1 MLTLCFLKLCGQAD
15 QAKADT
21 RPVCNRIENMGRCV
35 VHLCAFTRHEHK
47 GKKESSTRLPLI
59 GDLETACQ
67 NQAKRCPGAQGWH
80 DVGRAASET
89 GRGGL

>member
-1 MLTLCFLKLCGQAD
+1 MARQTRLKQILVLFV
-15 QAKADT
+15 T
-21 RPVCNRIENMGRCV
+21 ESRIWAGVSFTFVLLPGR
-35 VHLCAFTRHEHK
+35 RHK

-59 GDLETACQ
+59 GDLEIACQ
-67 NQAKRCPGAQGWH
+67 NWAKRCPGAQGWH